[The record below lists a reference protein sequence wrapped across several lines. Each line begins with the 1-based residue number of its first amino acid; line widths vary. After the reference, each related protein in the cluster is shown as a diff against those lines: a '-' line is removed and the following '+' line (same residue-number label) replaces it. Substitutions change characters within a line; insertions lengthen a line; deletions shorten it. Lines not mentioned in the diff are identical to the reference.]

1 MDSLFAV
8 KNKIIFVTGGSR
20 GIGHMIASCYV
31 KAGARVYITSRD
43 QKRCAAVER
52 ELSAIGF
59 CRAISGDLSKL
70 SEIERII
77 SELQVLESKLDVLV
91 NNAGATWGASLEEFP
106 QKGWD
111 KVTSLNLKTP
121 FFLIQKFLPMLKVGA
136 TPDDPSRIINIG
148 SVDGSRGPIWD
159 NYSYAASKAGLH
171 HLSKTLVRPLADQN
185 ININNINLLVNKFDI
200 NAFRPWL
207 DYPEEII
214 SANGNIDIRCDFKNG
229 QITYID
235 SKLDVKDFITKINQ
249 TSKLYYKK
257 RIIRARSEKN
267 PSRE

>member
-20 GIGHMIASCYV
+20 GIGYMIASCYV

-43 QKRCAAVER
+43 QKLCAAVER

-77 SELQVLESKLDVLV
+77 SELQVLEPKLDVLV

-106 QKGWD
+106 EKGWD

-148 SVDGSRGPIWD
+148 SVDGIRVPIWD

-171 HLSKTLVRPLADQN
+171 HLSKTLVRPLAEQN
-185 ININNINLLVNKFDI
+185 ININTIAPGPFSTDMMAPMKEGGWSDTVTSAVPLNRFGEAGDI
-200 NAFRPWL
+200 VGTAIFLASPASS
-207 DYPEEII
+207 Y
-214 SANGNIDIRCDFKNG
+214 
-229 QITYID
+229 ITGATIPVD
-235 SKLDVKDFITKINQ
+235 GGMSGST
-249 TSKLYYKK
+249 
-257 RIIRARSEKN
+257 
-267 PSRE
+267 